1 MSFKVVVAEDND
13 QLREMIQMILETMDI
28 GHQVTVN
35 YARNGLEA
43 YKLMRETAYDLLVT
57 DLNMPKI
64 DGESL
69 LEIKSDAN
77 FKSHNMKVLILAGD
91 PKAVQHL
98 YSDEVYTLPKP
109 FDAERFIKLLKI
121 ILFEK

>member
-13 QLREMIQMILETMDI
+13 QLREMIQMILETMDV
-28 GHQVTVN
+28 GHKIEVK

-43 YKLMRETAYDLLVT
+43 YKFLREFSYDLLIT

-69 LEIKSDAN
+69 LEIKADPH
-77 FKSHNMKVLILAGD
+77 FKSHKMKVLILAGD

-98 YSDEVYTLPKP
+98 YNDSVYTLPKP

>member
-1 MSFKVVVAEDND
+1 MSFRVVVAEDND

-28 GHQVTVN
+28 GHNVVID

-43 YKLMRETAYDLLVT
+43 YKLLRESCYDLLVT

-69 LEIKSDAN
+69 LEIRRDPN
-77 FKSHNMKVLILAGD
+77 FKSHLMKVLILAGD

-98 YSDEVYTLPKP
+98 YSDSVFTLPKP
-109 FDAERFIKLLKI
+109 FDPERFIKLLKI

>member
-13 QLREMIQMILETMDI
+13 QLREMIQMILETMEI
-28 GHQVTVN
+28 GHSIEVSH
-35 YARNGLEA
+35 ARNGLEA
-43 YKLMRETAYDLLVT
+43 YKLLRELPYDLLIT

-69 LEIKSDAN
+69 LEIRADAN
-77 FKSHNMKVLILAGD
+77 FKSHKMKVLILAGD

-98 YSDEVYTLPKP
+98 YTDSVYTLPKP

>member
-28 GHQVTVN
+28 GHKLDVD
-35 YARNGLEA
+35 YAKNGLEA
-43 YKLMRETAYDLLVT
+43 YKLLREKAYSLLIT

-64 DGESL
+64 DGEAL
-69 LEIKSDAN
+69 LEIRKDVN
-77 FKSHNMKVLILAGD
+77 FKSHHMKVLILAGD
-91 PKAVQHL
+91 PKSVQHL
-98 YSDEVYTLPKP
+98 YNDSVYTLPKP